1 MPENKTYKICLVG
14 NSLSGGG
21 AEKAH
26 SVLSNSLHKAGFEI
40 HNLLF
45 DDMPIDYEFSGELFI
60 LDFKPSLTYVT
71 KIKRLIALNQYIKRH
86 NFDYIIDFRY
96 RGTWY
101 TEWII
106 VRYIF
111 SKSNYIP
118 RIASYNTELYFTNNN
133 FVSRNLYKKA
143 FAIHTVSEGLELK
156 VRERYNYKN
165 VRTVYNSIELDKIQ
179 SLAEELIDI
188 NYEYIIAV
196 GRMAADNVKQQD
208 VIIEAY
214 AKSVLSQKDIKLVLL
229 GDGENK
235 NNLKKLVTKLQLT
248 DKVVFVD
255 FKANPFPYIKNAKF
269 LVLAS
274 KYEGFPNVIL
284 ESFACETPVVSY
296 DCQTGPSEVINH
308 KQNGLLVEDQNIE
321 KLIEALNLMVEDEAL
336 YQLCRSNTITSASAF
351 SVANIEK
358 KLFYKIP

>member
-1 MPENKTYKICLVG
+1 MSENKTYKICLVG

-26 SVLSNSLHKAGFEI
+26 AVLSNNLHKTGFEI

-45 DDMPIDYEFSGELFI
+45 DDTSIGYDFSGALFV
-60 LDFKPSLTYVT
+60 LDFKPSLSYID
-71 KIKRLIALNQYIKRH
+71 KIKRLIKLNQYIKH
-86 NFDYIIDFRY
+86 QNFDYIIDFRY

-101 TEWII
+101 TEWIL

-111 SKSNYIP
+111 RKSNYIP
-118 RIASYNTELYFTNNN
+118 IIASFNTELYFTNND
-133 FVSRNLYKKA
+133 FVSKNLYKKA
-143 FAIHTVSEGLELK
+143 FEIHTVSKGLELK
-156 VRERYNYKN
+156 IREKYNYKN
-165 VRTVYNSIELDKIQ
+165 VRTIYNSIELDKIQ
-179 SLAEELIDI
+179 LLSQESTNI

-196 GRMAADNVKQQD
+196 GRMASDNVKQQD
-208 VIIEAY
+208 IIINAY
-214 AKSVLSQKDIKLVLL
+214 HKSSLPQKNIKLVLL

-235 NNLKKLVTKLQLT
+235 DNLKKLVTELQLI
-248 DKVVFVD
+248 DKVIFIA
-255 FKANPFPYIKNAKF
+255 FKTNPFPYIKNAKF

-274 KYEGFPNVIL
+274 KYEGFPNVII

-321 KLIEALNLMVEDEAL
+321 KLTEAMSLMIQDEAL
-336 YQLCRSNTITSASAF
+336 YQFCKLNTLPTAQKF
-351 SVANIEK
+351 STKNTTENW
-358 KLFYKIP
+358 LNL